1 MRRGGASSPLRRPPR
16 STTDTGNPLTTR
28 VDKKIKLAEEAQ
40 LLAKINH
47 ANVVRR
53 ILNGRQRQ
61 QY

>member
-1 MRRGGASSPLRRPPR
+1 
-16 STTDTGNPLTTR
+16 LTTR